1 MKTFLLKLAV
11 FFGVLAA
18 LLAAVFVAY
27 TGKFPAEKSF
37 YMASADKHRRLE
49 MLPSPRIIFVG
60 GSSMAFGMDSGL
72 VGKELGLNPVNMGL
86 NAAVGLEFML
96 QEVEPF
102 LRRGD
107 VVVVAPEYDTFEK
120 FYRPDP
126 EYVARL
132 IECRPTVLR
141 ALTFGQL
148 KDLLDHGYVHHLGR
162 VIRTV
167 LGDAQ
172 GILDGAD
179 YVHTQRRSFNERGDV
194 VSHHGVKGPKL
205 GVARFKFTPTA
216 TTDTAL
222 AHLNRFATSAEQ
234 RGARVFY
241 SHPPYEQRSF
251 AQNRAAIERLDQLLR
266 ARLKI
271 PRLDAVEEMVF
282 PTDHFF
288 DTEYHLNLEGKLIRS
303 ERVAAS
309 LAKALAEK
317 K

>member
-11 FFGVLAA
+11 FFGVIAVA
-18 LLAAVFVAY
+18 LGMVFAAY
-27 TGKFPAEKSF
+27 TRKYPPEKSF
-37 YMASADKHRRLE
+37 YMASADKHARLE
-49 MLPSPRIIFVG
+49 NLPAPRIIFIG

-72 VGKELGLNPVNMGL
+72 VGKKLNLNPVNMGL

-107 VVVVAPEYDTFEK
+107 VVVVAPEYNTFDK

-141 ALTFGQL
+141 ALTFEQL
-148 KDLLDHGYVHHLGR
+148 QDLLDHGYVHHLGR
-162 VIRTV
+162 VLRTV
-167 LGDAQ
+167 LGNAQ
-172 GILDGAD
+172 GILDGAS
-179 YVHTQRRSFNERGDV
+179 YEHTQRRSFNENGDV

-205 GVARFKFTPTA
+205 GAARFKFTPTA
-216 TTDTAL
+216 TTDAAI
-222 AHLNRFATSAEQ
+222 AHLNRFAASAER

-241 SHPPYEQRSF
+241 SHPPYEQQSY
-251 AQNRAAIERLDQLLR
+251 AKNRDTITRLDQLIR
-266 ARLKI
+266 ARLTI
-271 PRLDAVEEMVF
+271 PRLDTVEDMVF

-288 DTEYHLNLEGKLIRS
+288 DTEYHLSLAGKRKRS